1 MRCDCDPSLSTFIQ
15 QRAISH
21 PVMSLCPYDTCPVLC
36 TQSLQALEAC
46 QLCIDELGLSSEI
59 SAEAFLEEREQ
70 RLSLK

>member
-1 MRCDCDPSLSTFIQ
+1 
-15 QRAISH
+15 
-21 PVMSLCPYDTCPVLC
+21 MSLCPYDTCPVLC

-70 RLSLK
+70 RLFLK

>member
-1 MRCDCDPSLSTFIQ
+1 MRCDCDPSLFRPLSNL
-15 QRAISH
+15 AISH

-36 TQSLQALEAC
+36 TQSVQALEAC

-70 RLSLK
+70 RLFLK